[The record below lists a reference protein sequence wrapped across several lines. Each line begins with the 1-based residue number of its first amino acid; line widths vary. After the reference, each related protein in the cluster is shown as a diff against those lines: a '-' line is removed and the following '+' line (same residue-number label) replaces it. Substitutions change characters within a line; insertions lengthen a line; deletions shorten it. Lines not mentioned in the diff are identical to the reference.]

1 MENKINIVDVSDQ
14 AFDVT
19 VIQESYKRIVIVD
32 FWAPW
37 CGPCKTLTPL
47 LERLADQYEGKFLLA
62 RVDSDENPDLAKKYQ
77 VRGIPNL
84 KAIDCGE
91 IINEFSGAAP
101 EAQLRQFIDQCI
113 PSDAEKL
120 HRAARKLME
129 LEDWHAAKK
138 QLSEAQI
145 IEPDNDEIRISQ
157 IEAAIALQQ
166 IDQANEHLMNIKPV
180 YKLED
185 RVKGLISKLELM
197 EHSKNAP
204 SEKDL
209 RGLIEQNPRDLDIR
223 LTLSKTLLAEEN
235 YQDALD
241 VLLDVVKID
250 RNYKDD
256 IGRKK
261 IIEVF
266 NLIGHDHVLTKKYR
280 KTLAALLN

>member
-1 MENKINIVDVSDQ
+1 MDKETKIVDVSEKD
-14 AFDVT
+14 FEVV
-19 VIQESYKRIVIVD
+19 VIQESFRRLVIVD

-47 LERLADQYEGKFLLA
+47 LERVANQYEGKFLLA
-62 RVDSDENPDLAKKYQ
+62 KVNSDENSNLAQKYQ

-91 IINEFSGAAP
+91 TINEFSGAAP
-101 EAQLRQFIDQCI
+101 EAQLKQFIDQCI
-113 PSDAEKL
+113 PSEAKKL
-120 HRAARKLME
+120 YRAAKKSME
-129 LEDWHAAKK
+129 LGDLDLAKK
-138 QLSEAQI
+138 QLAEAQT

-157 IEAAIALQQ
+157 IEVAIALKQT
-166 IDQANEHLMNIKPV
+166 DEANEHLMNLKSV

-185 RVKGLISKLELM
+185 KVKGLVSKIELM
-197 EHSKNAP
+197 VHSQDAP

-209 RGLIEQNPRDLDIR
+209 RSLIEKNPKDLEAR
-223 LTLSKTLLAEEN
+223 LNLSKTLLAEEN

-241 VLLDVVKID
+241 VLLDIVKID

-266 NLIGHDHVLTKKYR
+266 NLIGHDHVLIKQYR

>member
-1 MENKINIVDVSDQ
+1 MDNETKIVDVSEED
-14 AFDVT
+14 FEVV
-19 VIQESYKRIVIVD
+19 VIQESFRRLVIVD

-37 CGPCKTLTPL
+37 CGPCKTLAPV
-47 LERLADQYEGKFLLA
+47 LERVANQYEGKFLLA
-62 RVDSDENPDLAKKYQ
+62 KVNSDENSNLAQKYQ

-84 KAIDCGE
+84 KVIDRGE
-91 IINEFSGAAP
+91 TINEFSGAAS
-101 EAQLRQFIDQCI
+101 EVQLRQFIDQCI
-113 PSDAEKL
+113 PSEAKKL
-120 HRAARKLME
+120 HRAAKTLME
-129 LEDWHAAKK
+129 LGNLGQAKK
-138 QLSEAQI
+138 KLAEAQT

-157 IEAAIALQQ
+157 IEVAVALKQTVE
-166 IDQANEHLMNIKPV
+166 AHEHLMNLKSV

-185 RVKGLISKLELM
+185 KVKVLLSKLELM
-197 EHSKNAP
+197 VHSQDAP

-209 RGLIEQNPRDLDIR
+209 RSLVEKNPKDLEAR
-223 LTLSKTLLAEEN
+223 LNLSKTLLAEEN

-241 VLLDVVKID
+241 VLLGIVKID

-266 NLIGHDHVLTKKYR
+266 NLIGHNHVLTKQYR

>member
-1 MENKINIVDVSDQ
+1 MDKETKIVDVSEKD
-14 AFDVT
+14 FEVV
-19 VIQESYKRIVIVD
+19 VIQESFRRLVIVD

-37 CGPCKTLTPL
+37 CGPCKTLAPL
-47 LERLADQYEGKFLLA
+47 LERVANQYEGKFLLA
-62 RVDSDENPDLAKKYQ
+62 KVNSDENSNLAQKYQ

-91 IINEFSGAAP
+91 TINEFSGVAP

-113 PSDAEKL
+113 PGEAKKL
-120 HRAARKLME
+120 HRAAKKLME
-129 LEDWHAAKK
+129 LGDLNQAKK
-138 QLSEAQI
+138 QLAEAQT

-157 IEAAIALQQ
+157 IEVAVELKQTAE
-166 IDQANEHLMNIKPV
+166 ANEHLMNLKPV

-185 RVKGLISKLELM
+185 KVKGLMSKLELM
-197 EHSKNAP
+197 IYSQNAP
-204 SEKDL
+204 SENDLRALIEKNPKDL
-209 RGLIEQNPRDLDIR
+209 EAR
-223 LTLSKTLLAEEN
+223 LNLSKTLLAEEN

-241 VLLDVVKID
+241 VLLDIVKID

-266 NLIGHDHVLTKKYR
+266 NLIGHDHVLTKQYR